1 MDFEQER
8 VERVTRVRST
18 GVVLLSVKTSGE
30 RRVGLLHVQGYWTP
44 DAVGTCFAVT
54 NTILTV

>member
-18 GVVLLSVKTSGE
+18 EVVPLSVKTSGE
-30 RRVGLLHVQGYWTP
+30 RRVGLLRVERYWEP
-44 DAVGTCFAVT
+44 DNVGVVP
-54 NTILTV
+54 L